1 MEHAK
6 NHTVYSMEEAV
17 KKITVFKEE
26 GAKDLIDGED
36 AVPVSG
42 MDQFGSHFEGARHGI
57 FCPAGRA
64 KTAMAAERNIFK
76 ITAVRTGI
84 HSPAKGRIT
93 TVDQFVNVVHFAVPG
108 MEGIFNFFII
118 VSKDIL

>member
-1 MEHAK
+1 M
-6 NHTVYSMEEAV
+6 T
-17 KKITVFKEE
+17 TE
-26 GAKDLIDGED
+26 GNK
-36 AVPVSG
+36 
-42 MDQFGSHFEGARHGI
+42 
-57 FCPAGRA
+57 
-64 KTAMAAERNIFK
+64 FK

-118 VSKDIL
+118 VGKDILQNAHGIIMAEKGKKVNPLKFPS